1 MFCRFFPLGG
11 GWPSS
16 PEIGSRELVY
26 ERKCIHTYGFEFC
39 AATCDSQ
46 IRGVEYNCSPLA
58 ENICVNINVK
68 FVPSVCNSLQENENW
83 LLSSSSNS
91 EYILLVY
98 DSAEENL

>member
-1 MFCRFFPLGG
+1 MKK
-11 GWPSS
+11 
-16 PEIGSRELVY
+16 VY
-26 ERKCIHTYGFEFC
+26 HTYGFEFS

-58 ENICVNINVK
+58 ESICVNINVK
-68 FVPSVCNSLQENENW
+68 FVPSVCNSLQENGNW